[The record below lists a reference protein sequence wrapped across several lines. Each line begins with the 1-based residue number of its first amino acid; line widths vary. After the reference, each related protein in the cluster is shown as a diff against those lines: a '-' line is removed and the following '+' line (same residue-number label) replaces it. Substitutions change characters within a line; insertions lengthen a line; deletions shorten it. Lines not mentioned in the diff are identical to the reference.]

1 MSTTRTFTRD
11 EVGFQILMGSLVG
24 HVTDPDGPL
33 VLAVLDGE
41 CIGVASVDVHDA
53 LKADTGVSSDEEL
66 SAWAAEQDPTY
77 TGIEFVHLEADPNP
91 PSWDDEDED
100 W

>member
-11 EVGFQILMGSLVG
+11 DVSFQILMGSLVG

-53 LKADTGVSSDEEL
+53 LKADTGASSDEEL
-66 SAWAAEQDPTY
+66 SRSSTPRTRASSSCTWRRTPTRRRGTTRTR
-77 TGIEFVHLEADPNP
+77 TGE
-91 PSWDDEDED
+91 SG
-100 W
+100 